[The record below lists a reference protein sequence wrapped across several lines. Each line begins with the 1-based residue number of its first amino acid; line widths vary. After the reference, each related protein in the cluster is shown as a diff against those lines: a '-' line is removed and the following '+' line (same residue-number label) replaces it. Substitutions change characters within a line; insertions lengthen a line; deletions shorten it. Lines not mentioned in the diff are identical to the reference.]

1 MLIAELRE
9 CKQACP
15 FTQRLF
21 KTYLEGLRHALKC
34 SAEGRL
40 LFRFHYFYPLP
51 FDSSLICIK
60 HQ

>member
-9 CKQACP
+9 GKQACP
-15 FTQRLF
+15 FIQWLL
-21 KTYLEGLRHALKC
+21 KTYLERFKHVLKC

-40 LFRFHYFYPLP
+40 LFQFHYFYPLP